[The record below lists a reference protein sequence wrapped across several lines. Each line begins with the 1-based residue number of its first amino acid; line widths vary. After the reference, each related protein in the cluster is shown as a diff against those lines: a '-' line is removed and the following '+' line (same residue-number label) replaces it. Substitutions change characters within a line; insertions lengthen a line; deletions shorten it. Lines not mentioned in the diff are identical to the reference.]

1 MENKM
6 ERRKK
11 NEKLLNKGSKITNYY
26 LNFIKTGLLPSF
38 QDSLNSKKRMETKVE
53 NDIAKKMERLNAIEQ
68 LEFEFSPE
76 NTSIKLRRKIP
87 YLENVLIQ
95 DVNEWINQMQDLIEE
110 TKWETNTAVIIIKS
124 LIRIPYAKSV
134 DAYSTADQVF
144 QDLQKQYYP
153 EENLYF
159 YRNELNKLRLKYFEW
174 IDDYIDAIK
183 TNLTKLGCCMRLTK
197 KQVEEKFDEY
207 FLNGM
212 AFEARIEMQKHK
224 ISKVCDMIISIKETE
239 SLIRQHLNSKTI
251 HNEYNENFPINKVQ
265 KKKNKDYKV
274 VYKRWCVNCKS
285 NTHDTKF
292 CYKSK
297 SKAESK
303 FEIKNIEDQKKDF
316 KKDTKKYIVK
326 SNSTSGLIEV
336 PIQIVNNDQN
346 FSNYDMIFDTGSEY
360 NYVNRSIVNKENL
373 QIVSV
378 PQFKLISAVGET
390 IIKEKTE

>member
-1 MENKM
+1 
-6 ERRKK
+6 KK
-11 NEKLLNKGSKITNYY
+11 NEKLLNKRSKITNYY

-76 NTSIKLRRKIP
+76 NTSIKLKRKIP

-212 AFEARIEMQKHK
+212 AFEASIEMQKHK

-239 SLIRQHLNSKTI
+239 SLIKQHLNSKTI
-251 HNEYNENFPINKVQ
+251 HNEYNLIFQLIKF
-265 KKKNKDYKV
+265 
-274 VYKRWCVNCKS
+274 KRRRIRI
-285 NTHDTKF
+285 TK
-292 CYKSK
+292 
-297 SKAESK
+297 
-303 FEIKNIEDQKKDF
+303 
-316 KKDTKKYIVK
+316 
-326 SNSTSGLIEV
+326 
-336 PIQIVNNDQN
+336 
-346 FSNYDMIFDTGSEY
+346 
-360 NYVNRSIVNKENL
+360 
-373 QIVSV
+373 
-378 PQFKLISAVGET
+378 
-390 IIKEKTE
+390 